1 MLTYYGR
8 SDMFPFVIH
17 CCQLVFYREI
27 EGSHLPR
34 SYWRLLEYLV
44 ILCSYCSHRIGLK
57 LCIICEILFY
67 QFLVYY
73 ELQPIFV
80 HYLETYS
87 SCSMK
92 NSIKLNATD
101 PKFYSPFIFPTRFK
115 TMHNLVLVRAGIME
129 WVQKNKF
136 RAAIW
141 YLGDFLYPIL
151 QVRVEYPFQP

>member
-27 EGSHLPR
+27 EGSHLPH
-34 SYWRLLEYLV
+34 SYRRLLEYLV

-57 LCIICEILFY
+57 LCIICDILFY

-101 PKFYSPFIFPTRFK
+101 PTPPANFIPLLFFPADSKLCIT
-115 TMHNLVLVRAGIME
+115 
-129 WVQKNKF
+129 
-136 RAAIW
+136 
-141 YLGDFLYPIL
+141 
-151 QVRVEYPFQP
+151 